1 MNPIAACLVGH
12 EDWGKSETLYH
23 LVGRSR
29 HKAWIVIN
37 NTDLF
42 VRHMSND
49 DQPVGFINFIETVT
63 PTKKQNIVL
72 ALCPNFSNP
81 HVRTE
86 YALNRLRDKGYSLH
100 FWVMKLKYDSPLEIK
115 REEIDRLREYGGL
128 EIYSIRSEANDRARA
143 FENFLSQLFHA

>member
-29 HKAWIVIN
+29 HKGWIVIN
-37 NTDLF
+37 NLDVF

-49 DQPVGFINFIETVT
+49 DKPDSFIDFVNSVT
-63 PTKKQNIVL
+63 PRKKPRIVL

-81 HVRTE
+81 EVKTE
-86 YALNRLRDKGYSLH
+86 KALNNLRDKGYSLY
-100 FWVMKLKYDSPLEIK
+100 FWVMQFKYGSSFGIK
-115 REEIDRLREYGGL
+115 PEEINRIREYGQV
-128 EIYSIRSEANDRARA
+128 EVYSLRNEANVRATA
-143 FENFLSQLFHA
+143 FNDYLSGIFHA